1 LGLYIGEKNPN
12 FGVKSRPWLEG
23 DNSPLRQW
31 HKENPDFGARQRGD
45 ANPVHKAKHLYENPE
60 YVEKIT
66 RGIREHA
73 EQKRGSSYEEV
84 YGEDK
89 AAEYKQKLR
98 DASPERLAKSGRK
111 ETKPERIIRE
121 ILEKLEIPFQQ
132 EAPIG
137 PYTVDFFLQQYN
149 IVIQADGDYW
159 HANPSIYKEL
169 SRIQKTRRRIDAS
182 CDSFLGARGYRV
194 LRFWE
199 SDLISNPE
207 KCQKLCRSVS
217 MSGKNKQSLGIGLD
231 PGTMNVVS
239 ARKSGDQVTTARMRD
254 AFIDLEAGAKKMLKL
269 SGVDFIDHGDD
280 GIVVIG
286 DAALEMAT
294 VFGRELRRPLSRGLI
309 AAGEIDALGVLGV
322 IVKGVLGPPKE
333 PNEICYFCVPAAP
346 VDETRDVV
354 YHRGV
359 LERIVTEC
367 GYDAVA
373 SNEAMAIVYAETAKE
388 NFSGIGIS
396 FGSGMTN
403 VALSIN
409 GVEGMAFSCARGGD
423 WIDAGAAKAVGSTSS
438 RICAIKEK
446 GIDLISPKSR
456 EEEALVLYYKSLIE
470 YVIDQIAKEFERNR
484 DKFALPREIPIVV
497 GGGTSLAGGFL
508 PLFQKVF
515 DRKKK
520 RFPIQVSEIRA
531 ASDPL
536 NAVANGLLLQAM
548 QEYAD

>member
-1 LGLYIGEKNPN
+1 M
-12 FGVKSRPWLEG
+12 
-23 DNSPLRQW
+23 
-31 HKENPDFGARQRGD
+31 
-45 ANPVHKAKHLYENPE
+45 
-60 YVEKIT
+60 
-66 RGIREHA
+66 
-73 EQKRGSSYEEV
+73 
-84 YGEDK
+84 
-89 AAEYKQKLR
+89 
-98 DASPERLAKSGRK
+98 AKSK
-111 ETKPERIIRE
+111 EQ
-121 ILEKLEIPFQQ
+121 L
-132 EAPIG
+132 G
-137 PYTVDFFLQQYN
+137 V
-149 IVIQADGDYW
+149 G
-159 HANPSIYKEL
+159 
-169 SRIQKTRRRIDAS
+169 ID
-182 CDSFLGARGYRV
+182 
-194 LRFWE
+194 
-199 SDLISNPE
+199 I
-207 KCQKLCRSVS
+207 
-217 MSGKNKQSLGIGLD
+217 
-231 PGTMNVVS
+231 GTMNVVS

-346 VDETRDVV
+346 VDEPRDVV

-423 WIDAGAAKAVGSTSS
+423 WIDAGAAKAVGSTAS

-446 GIDLISPKSR
+446 GIDLIAPKSR

-531 ASDPL
+531 ANDPL

>member
-1 LGLYIGEKNPN
+1 M
-12 FGVKSRPWLEG
+12 
-23 DNSPLRQW
+23 
-31 HKENPDFGARQRGD
+31 A
-45 ANPVHKAKHLYENPE
+45 
-60 YVEKIT
+60 
-66 RGIREHA
+66 
-73 EQKRGSSYEEV
+73 
-84 YGEDK
+84 
-89 AAEYKQKLR
+89 
-98 DASPERLAKSGRK
+98 
-111 ETKPERIIRE
+111 
-121 ILEKLEIPFQQ
+121 
-132 EAPIG
+132 
-137 PYTVDFFLQQYN
+137 
-149 IVIQADGDYW
+149 
-159 HANPSIYKEL
+159 
-169 SRIQKTRRRIDAS
+169 
-182 CDSFLGARGYRV
+182 
-194 LRFWE
+194 
-199 SDLISNPE
+199 
-207 KCQKLCRSVS
+207 
-217 MSGKNKQSLGIGLD
+217 KNKEQLGVGLD

-322 IVKGVLGPPKE
+322 IVKGVIGPPKE